1 MKDSP
6 LKRLLVRKVGTNK
19 FLSGSGRW
27 TKKEER
33 AWNFPTLVDAIHNC
47 LTHGLKEVEFILRF
61 ENSSEDRC
69 YPLSLS

>member
-6 LKRLLVRKVGTNK
+6 LKRLLVRKAGTNK
-19 FLSGSGRW
+19 FLSGKGRW
-27 TKKEER
+27 TKRED
-33 AWNFPTLVDAIHNC
+33 AAFNFPTLVDAIHNC
-47 LTHGLKEVEFILRF
+47 LSRGLREVEFILRF